1 MPNLRQRKW
10 LLIAIAIAVVVVLT
24 LIAAPNS
31 GGTRI
36 DSGSTYGRK
45 PDGYGAWYEYMSQK
59 EVPIERWHKPFS
71 RLLEENVRDAT
82 LIQIYGQTNP
92 FNLSASKQKWVSQ
105 GNTLII
111 IGVFQPATAAPFAS
125 SISYR
130 LKPLSED
137 LIEIETSRRY
147 RQPKGIAE
155 TILGDRYGAVVW
167 SEKVGRGKVI
177 YCTTPYLAANA
188 YQNSPDN
195 YKFLAE
201 LASQNEAI
209 WVDEYIHG
217 YRNKAKGKSNGNNSS
232 SDARPEQPEN
242 VLTYLANTPWLL
254 LFVQTIIIAGVASVS
269 ALRRFGKPTVV
280 KNAIADNS
288 TAYIDALA
296 GVLEKA
302 NSIDFVVDTI
312 GKDERRKLQASLG
325 LGKSLVDE
333 STLIA
338 AWKQQKQPVTELSQ
352 VLQIESNNQKISDAR
367 LITWIQKWQ
376 RINSQS

>member
-36 DSGSTYGRK
+36 DNGSSYGRK
-45 PDGYGAWYEYMSQK
+45 PDGYGAWYEYMSQR

-71 RLLEENVRDAT
+71 RLVEENVRDAT
-82 LIQIYGQTNP
+82 LIQIYGKTNP
-92 FNLSASKQKWVSQ
+92 FNLSAPKQKWIAQ

-111 IGVFQPATAAPFAS
+111 LGVDRPATAAPFAR
-125 SISYR
+125 SIPYR
-130 LKPLSED
+130 LQPLSED

-147 RQPKGIAE
+147 RQPTQGIAE

-167 SEKVGRGKVI
+167 SEQVGSGKVI

-195 YKFLAE
+195 YRFLAE
-201 LASQNEAI
+201 LASQNKAI
-209 WVDEYIHG
+209 LVDEYIHG
-217 YRNKAKGKSNGNNSS
+217 YRNQGKGNSS
-232 SDARPEQPEN
+232 NSDGDRDRAEN
-242 VLTYLANTPWLL
+242 VLSYLANTPWLL
-254 LFVQTIIIAGVASVS
+254 LFIQIIIITAVVSVS
-269 ALRRFGKPTVV
+269 ALRRFGKPAVV
-280 KNAIADNS
+280 DRAIADNS

-302 NSIDFVVDTI
+302 NSTDFVVDTI
-312 GKDERRKLQASLG
+312 SKDERRKLQTSLG

-333 STLIA
+333 STLVA
-338 AWKQQKQPVTELSQ
+338 AWKQQKKQPATELSQ

-367 LITWIQKWQ
+367 LIIWIQKWQ
-376 RINSQS
+376 RINS

>member
-36 DSGSTYGRK
+36 DNGSSYGRK
-45 PDGYGAWYEYMSQK
+45 PDGYGAWYEYMSQR

-71 RLLEENVRDAT
+71 RLVEENVRDAT
-82 LIQIYGQTNP
+82 LIQIYGKTNP
-92 FNLSASKQKWVSQ
+92 FNLSAPKQKWIAQ

-111 IGVFQPATAAPFAS
+111 LGVDRPATAAPFAR
-125 SISYR
+125 SIPYR
-130 LKPLSED
+130 LQPLSED

-147 RQPKGIAE
+147 RQQTQGIAE

-167 SEKVGRGKVI
+167 SEQVGSGKVI

-195 YKFLAE
+195 YQFLAE
-201 LASQNEAI
+201 LASQNKAI
-209 WVDEYIHG
+209 LVDEYIHG
-217 YRNKAKGKSNGNNSS
+217 YRNQGKGNSS
-232 SDARPEQPEN
+232 SSDGDRDRAEN

-254 LFVQTIIIAGVASVS
+254 LFIQTIIITAVVSVS
-269 ALRRFGKPTVV
+269 ALRRFGKPVV
-280 KNAIADNS
+280 VDRAIADNS

-302 NSIDFVVDTI
+302 NSTDFVVDTI
-312 GKDERRKLQASLG
+312 SKDERRKLQISLG
-325 LGKSLVDE
+325 LGKSLVDD
-333 STLIA
+333 STLVA
-338 AWKQQKQPVTELSQ
+338 AWKQQKKQPATELSQ

-376 RINSQS
+376 RINS